1 MATLGQLKIAEEK
14 AAFGPR
20 IGTSTWQE
28 PPHSNDLP
36 DIDPSMFMGDAP
48 FRNETTLP
56 EFKQADSTQ
65 QLSEQDVP
73 QVTAEDN
80 GDSILRVMHEA
91 NEELKVL
98 DGRKAAAAARERR
111 MDTAQLAVHSKVAAQ
126 LQQLRAVASRVGV
139 SVGGSKSKG
148 SSSSSSASPVPSL
161 SSSASMADVMGA
173 RQQQAAGCDQEL
185 LAVPAAPRKNRP
197 TAAAVAAAGGS
208 FTSFP
213 EASLKSVEGSR
224 GDVEALDDGELIRN
238 AKAPVARVAVPLG
251 AHQDASRPL
260 SRAVTAPK
268 PTIVDASTEAM
279 AVRADGSHHVA
290 AGVRVGGALRMP
302 HVK

>member
-1 MATLGQLKIAEEK
+1 MATLGQLRLAEEK

-36 DIDPSMFMGDAP
+36 DIDPSLFMGDSP
-48 FRNETTLP
+48 FRNDTTLP

-65 QLSEQDVP
+65 QLSEQDIP

-98 DGRKAAAAARERR
+98 DSRKAAAAAAKRR
-111 MDTAQLAVHSKVAAQ
+111 MNGAQLAAHSKVAAQ
-126 LQQLRAVASRVGV
+126 LQQLRAVASKEGV
-139 SVGGSKSKG
+139 SISGSKS
-148 SSSSSSASPVPSL
+148 PSFS
-161 SSSASMADVMGA
+161 SSSASMADLMGA
-173 RQQQAAGCDQEL
+173 DQQQQQVGGGSDQEL
-185 LAVPAAPRKNRP
+185 LAEPDASGERSTR
-197 TAAAVAAAGGS
+197 AAAAKVQSGGS

-251 AHQDASRPL
+251 AHQDASR
-260 SRAVTAPK
+260 SSGKAVRAPK

-279 AVRADGSHHVA
+279 AVRADGSHHVS
-290 AGVRVGGALRMP
+290 AGARGGGALRMP